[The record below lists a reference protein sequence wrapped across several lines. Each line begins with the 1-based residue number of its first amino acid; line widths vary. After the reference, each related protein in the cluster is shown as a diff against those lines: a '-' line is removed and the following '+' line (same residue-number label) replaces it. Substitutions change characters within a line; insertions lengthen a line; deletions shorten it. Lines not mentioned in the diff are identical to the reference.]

1 MVLGAL
7 SHSHLILKN
16 PLISEDTKATLDA
29 LFAMGAEIGKRSDG
43 LMIYCEKLRGAP
55 GTIDARNSGTT
66 MRLMAGVASLLGS
79 TTTLTGDE
87 SLVRRPMA
95 PLVDAL
101 GQLGARCEY
110 LGTKGIPPLRITGP
124 ITKGEAVLPGDV
136 SSQFVSSLL
145 IACTQKHGDTTIRLE
160 SPLRSRPYVDITLE
174 MISAF
179 GGAVDES
186 PEGFHVKGTQ
196 RLSRD
201 EYSVPGDFSSAAF
214 PLAAAAITG
223 GEVTVRGLEMR
234 SPQGDRAIVDLLSAF
249 GAEVSRDSNGVKVF
263 GGRLKGAEIDVRHT
277 PDLFPILA
285 VIGSVAEGTT
295 TITGGQNLRHKESD
309 RIESVTRFL
318 GNMGANITPT
328 NDGCVVRGI
337 RKLRG
342 ATVQTMGD
350 HRVMMAAAVAG
361 LACDSETRIEDDS
374 SFSVSYPG
382 FISDM
387 HQLGCRLEVRR

>member
-1 MVLGAL
+1 VLGAL

-110 LGTKGIPPLRITGP
+110 LGTKGTPPLRITGP
-124 ITKGEAVLPGDV
+124 VTKGEAILPGDV

-263 GGRLKGAEIDVRHT
+263 GGKLQGAEIDVRHI

-285 VIGSVAEGTT
+285 VMGSVAEGTT

-318 GNMGANITPT
+318 SNMGANITPT
-328 NDGCVVRGI
+328 DDGCVVRGI